1 MGYMDLEIFQKD
13 GVLNTSLHVKPTN
26 KQLFLDYNS
35 NHPQHCRQGL
45 PYSQALR
52 VVERC
57 SLECDREEQLKNLY
71 AKFEERNYPTEVIT
85 AQFDKAEKKERRKL
99 IYQQRKQDGVDDKVR
114 LIFTHTKAN
123 PPFNKWVR
131 ECKHLLNK
139 NDRAKDI
146 GRRIQVA
153 TKQPKDIQQLVG
165 GNRKGGGGPNPVPP
179 DAGCF
184 KCSKGCKVACP
195 VLVESKTFKSFNTGK
210 VYRIKQKLDCT
221 SSWVIYLCSCK
232 KCGGQYVGKS
242 KTDFKRRHSN
252 HKQEIKKDIGG
263 LGHHYGGTGGCG
275 YANISIILI
284 EEVKEKTL
292 KYLADRELFW
302 QHQLRVYV
310 ENGSNGHCYKKEL

>member
-85 AQFDKAEKKERRKL
+85 AKFDKAEKKERRKL

-131 ECKHLLNK
+131 E
-139 NDRAKDI
+139 
-146 GRRIQVA
+146 
-153 TKQPKDIQQLVG
+153 
-165 GNRKGGGGPNPVPP
+165 
-179 DAGCF
+179 
-184 KCSKGCKVACP
+184 
-195 VLVESKTFKSFNTGK
+195 
-210 VYRIKQKLDCT
+210 
-221 SSWVIYLCSCK
+221 
-232 KCGGQYVGKS
+232 
-242 KTDFKRRHSN
+242 
-252 HKQEIKKDIGG
+252 
-263 LGHHYGGTGGCG
+263 
-275 YANISIILI
+275 
-284 EEVKEKTL
+284 
-292 KYLADRELFW
+292 
-302 QHQLRVYV
+302 
-310 ENGSNGHCYKKEL
+310 

>member
-1 MGYMDLEIFQKD
+1 M
-13 GVLNTSLHVKPTN
+13 
-26 KQLFLDYNS
+26 
-35 NHPQHCRQGL
+35 
-45 PYSQALR
+45 
-52 VVERC
+52 
-57 SLECDREEQLKNLY
+57 
-71 AKFEERNYPTEVIT
+71 
-85 AQFDKAEKKERRKL
+85 
-99 IYQQRKQDGVDDKVR
+99 
-114 LIFTHTKAN
+114 
-123 PPFNKWVR
+123 
-131 ECKHLLNK
+131 
-139 NDRAKDI
+139 
-146 GRRIQVA
+146 A

-165 GNRKGGGGPNPVPP
+165 GNRKGGGGHNPVPP